1 MWSKMKAL
9 LVCVSSLFL
18 SRVLGELDISV
29 GSNTRHEKK
38 NNKGSYRTKEEV
50 ERPPVAD
57 HPCNL
62 TRTAV
67 KISFPAM
74 KEAVFVNFL
83 GYREPNLQYVMRC
96 KGVCGIQETSSES
109 SQACV
114 PTRVSPVIIIQ
125 QARKLKWLQIF
136 IYRWL
141 TGSLAWER
149 FEKLKIL
156 HTLLRPTRLRV
167 F

>member
-1 MWSKMKAL
+1 MKAL

-18 SRVLGELDISV
+18 SSVLGELDISV

-38 NNKGSYRTKEEV
+38 NNGAYRTKEEV

-96 KGVCGIQETSSES
+96 KGVCGNLGTES
-109 SQACV
+109 LNSQACV
-114 PTRVSPVIIIQ
+114 PTRVSP
-125 QARKLKWLQIF
+125 
-136 IYRWL
+136 
-141 TGSLAWER
+141 
-149 FEKLKIL
+149 
-156 HTLLRPTRLRV
+156 HT
-167 F
+167 

>member
-1 MWSKMKAL
+1 MKAL
-9 LVCVSSLFL
+9 LVCLSSLFL
-18 SRVLGELDISV
+18 SRVLGGLDISV
-29 GSNTRHEKK
+29 GSSTRHAKK
-38 NNKGSYRTKEEV
+38 NNGAYRTKEEV

-96 KGVCGIQETSSES
+96 KGVCGNQETSSES

-114 PTRVSPVIIIQ
+114 PTRVSPVIIIL
-125 QARKLKWLQIF
+125 QARKLKWWQIF
-136 IYRWL
+136 ICR
-141 TGSLAWER
+141 
-149 FEKLKIL
+149 
-156 HTLLRPTRLRV
+156 
-167 F
+167 

>member
-1 MWSKMKAL
+1 MKAL
-9 LVCVSSLFL
+9 LVCVSSLLL

-38 NNKGSYRTKEEV
+38 NAGAYRTKEEV

-96 KGVCGIQETSSES
+96 KGICGNKETESEG

-114 PTRVSPVIIIQ
+114 PTGVSPHSSVIRI
-125 QARKLKWLQIF
+125 R
-136 IYRWL
+136 R
-141 TGSLAWER
+141 GN
-149 FEKLKIL
+149 
-156 HTLLRPTRLRV
+156 
-167 F
+167 

>member
-1 MWSKMKAL
+1 MKAL
-9 LVCVSSLFL
+9 LVCLSSLFL

-38 NNKGSYRTKEEV
+38 NNGAYRTKEEV

-96 KGVCGIQETSSES
+96 KGVCGNQETSSES

-114 PTRVSPVIIIQ
+114 PTRVSPVIIIL
-125 QARKLKWLQIF
+125 QARKLKWWQIF
-136 IYRWL
+136 ICR
-141 TGSLAWER
+141 
-149 FEKLKIL
+149 
-156 HTLLRPTRLRV
+156 
-167 F
+167 